1 MFKSSYI
8 IQFLAFTLR
17 GLMPTIR
24 RLSSDEVITHYA
36 PLHRYAFFTSPPLD
50 FSNYEKNSG
59 IYAETLNLAMFEEEK
74 AVATVM
80 ASPMSQTIRG
90 KVFKMGGI
98 WGVTSSPMTR
108 RKGYVRDLMKE
119 AHRQFN
125 EDGYAVATLYPFR
138 ESFYER
144 MGYTLFVN
152 HRRVKFKTGDMKP
165 LLSLELHG
173 TVEFMLRSE
182 GWPIYRD
189 FVLAQQP
196 KIHGMGMFLTSE
208 FENLR
213 GADLWLAV
221 ARDESGEV
229 IGVMPYKITA
239 SGGTFEI
246 PNLFFSSS
254 LGRYLLL
261 QFAAM
266 HLDQT
271 TEVDIRRLHPDAR
284 PETWISDLAVKGD
297 PDIWLTPM
305 GRVINVLKLAG
316 MQVGGGAFS
325 AKITDPQCAWNNDIF
340 HFESINGLLQISKAE
355 KADCELSIQGLSALI
370 YGSHNPEDFQWRGWG
385 NPSAEILAIMRSLF
399 PPMQP
404 YLFVVF

>member
-1 MFKSSYI
+1 
-8 IQFLAFTLR
+8 
-17 GLMPTIR
+17 MPTIR
-24 RLSSDEVITHYA
+24 RLSPDEILNHYG

-50 FSNYEKNSG
+50 FSSYEKNIA

-90 KVFKMGGI
+90 KVFRMGGI
-98 WGVTSSPMTR
+98 WGVTSSPTTR

-119 AHRQFN
+119 AHRLFN

-144 MGYTLFVN
+144 MGYTLFVH
-152 HRRVKFKTGDMKP
+152 HRRVKFKTSDMKS
-165 LLSLELHG
+165 LLSLELRG
-173 TVEFMLRSE
+173 TVEFMLRTE

-208 FENLR
+208 FENYK
-213 GADLWLAV
+213 GADLWLAL

-229 IGVMPYKITA
+229 IAVMPYKITA
-239 SGGTFEI
+239 YGGSFEI
-246 PNLFFSSS
+246 PHFFANNS

-261 QFAAM
+261 QFAAG

-271 TEVDIRRLHPDAR
+271 SEVDIRRLHPDAR
-284 PETWISDLAVKGD
+284 PETWISDLSVKSD

-305 GRVINVLKLAG
+305 GRVINVLNLAG
-316 MQVGGGAFS
+316 MQVGTGAFS
-325 AKITDPQCAWNNDIF
+325 AKISDPHCAWNNGVF
-340 HFESINGLLQISKAE
+340 RFESVNGLLQVSEANQ
-355 KADCELSIQGLSALI
+355 ADCELSIQGLSALI

-385 NPSAEILAIMRSLF
+385 NPSAETLATMRQLF

>member
-1 MFKSSYI
+1 
-8 IQFLAFTLR
+8 
-17 GLMPTIR
+17 MPTIR
-24 RLSSDEVITHYA
+24 RLSPDEVMVHYA

-50 FSNYEKNSG
+50 FSSYEKNRA
-59 IYAETLNLAMFEEEK
+59 IYAQTLNLAMFEDET

-98 WGVTSSPMTR
+98 WGVTSSPTTR
-108 RKGYVRDLMKE
+108 RKGYVRDLMTE
-119 AHRQFN
+119 AHRLFN

-144 MGYTLFVN
+144 MGYTLFVH
-152 HRRVKFKTGDMKP
+152 HRRVKIKTGDMKS
-165 LLSLELHG
+165 LLSLELRG
-173 TVEFMLRSE
+173 SVEFMLRSD
-182 GWPIYRD
+182 GWEIYRD
-189 FVLAQQP
+189 FVQAQQS
-196 KIHGMGMFLTSE
+196 KIHGMGMFLTTE
-208 FENLR
+208 FENLKT
-213 GADLWLAV
+213 ADLWLAI

-239 SGGTFEI
+239 FWGTFEV
-246 PNLFFSSS
+246 PHLFFSNS
-254 LGRYLLL
+254 LGRFLLL
-261 QFAAM
+261 QFAAK

-284 PETWISDLAVKGD
+284 PETWMSDLAVKSD

-305 GRVINVLKLAG
+305 GRVINVQALEG
-316 MQVGGGAFS
+316 MQVGNGAFS
-325 AKITDPQCAWNNDIF
+325 TKISDPQCSWNNAIF
-340 HFESINGLLQISKAE
+340 RFESVNGLLQISKAE
-355 KADCELSIQGLSALI
+355 KADCDLTIQGLSALI
-370 YGSHNPEDFQWRGWG
+370 YGSHNPDDFQWRNWG
-385 NPSAEILAIMRSLF
+385 NPSAETLAVMTSMF

>member
-1 MFKSSYI
+1 
-8 IQFLAFTLR
+8 
-17 GLMPTIR
+17 MPTIR
-24 RLSSDEVITHYA
+24 RLSPDEVMVHYA

-50 FSNYEKNSG
+50 FSNYEKNRA
-59 IYAETLNLAMFEEEK
+59 IYAQTLNLAMFEDET

-98 WGVTSSPMTR
+98 WGVTSSPTTR
-108 RKGYVRDLMKE
+108 RKGYVRDLMTE
-119 AHRQFN
+119 AHRLFN

-144 MGYTLFVN
+144 MGYTLFVH
-152 HRRVKFKTGDMKP
+152 HRRVKIKTGDMKS
-165 LLSLELHG
+165 LLSLELPG
-173 TVEFMLRSE
+173 TVEFMLRSD
-182 GWPIYRD
+182 GWEIYRD
-189 FVLAQQP
+189 FVQAQQS
-196 KIHGMGMFLTSE
+196 KIHGMGMFLTTE
-208 FENLR
+208 FENLKT
-213 GADLWLAV
+213 ADLWVAI
-221 ARDESGEV
+221 ARDEAGEV

-239 SGGTFEI
+239 FWGTFEV
-246 PNLFFSSS
+246 PHLFFSNS
-254 LGRYLLL
+254 LGRFLLL
-261 QFAAM
+261 QFAAK

-284 PETWISDLAVKGD
+284 PETWMSDLAVKSD

-305 GRVINVLKLAG
+305 GRVINVQALEG
-316 MQVGGGAFS
+316 MQVGSGAFS
-325 AKITDPQCAWNNDIF
+325 AKITDPQAAWNNAVF
-340 HFESINGLLQISKAE
+340 RFESVNGLLQVSKAE

-370 YGSHNPEDFQWRGWG
+370 YGSHNPDDFQWRNWG
-385 NPSAEILAIMRSLF
+385 NPSAETLSIMSSMF